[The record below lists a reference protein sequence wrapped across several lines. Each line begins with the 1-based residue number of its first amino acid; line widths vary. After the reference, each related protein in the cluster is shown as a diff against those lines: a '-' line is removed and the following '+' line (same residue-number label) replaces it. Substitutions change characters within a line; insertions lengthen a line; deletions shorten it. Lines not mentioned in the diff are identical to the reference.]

1 MFDLKFGSYSVVSS
15 EPPLEALTR
24 PTFLG
29 GWLSLLVST
38 ANMASLA
45 PMKST
50 PVERSR
56 RNVLKLVTPL
66 NSRGPTTRSI
76 EKEKKGAQPG

>member
-1 MFDLKFGSYSVVSS
+1 MVQIL
-15 EPPLEALTR
+15 LWAHAR
-24 PTFLG
+24 PTFFG

-45 PMKST
+45 PMNST

-56 RNVLKLVTPL
+56 RKVLKLVTPL
-66 NSRGPTTRSI
+66 NSRGPTTRSAYR
-76 EKEKKGAQPG
+76 K